1 MVCTAVIMSLL
12 DQIESS
18 NTIDGEH
25 CAIWVPVCHHLHH
38 MCDALAPTRV
48 DSCWK
53 GLVASS
59 NLVMNCFARVF
70 ATNLLMMSPTTIPDP
85 PICLL
90 HAGLSSGPHS
100 KRRQFLREVSPV
112 VQPQHCR
119 EVGSLRMPEGLLK
132 LWKNSSLSN
141 SRGFEG
147 FTALTSS
154 GMGSLGHGGR
164 LSLSLSAFKI
174 SSVPGATGDPSS
186 EIVQLVWLCHVE
198 CVSFSNA
205 IGWRLQTSGPAL
217 TTCSWGRC
225 RLLKVLSTTNAGEVK
240 TSRDPCLHAADNLL
254 QDSQAERYAP
264 LKNAGS
270 AFITQT
276 IRKKISWTLTMWT
289 TVPTLLGTSEIH
301 SDNTDLVSATSVS
314 SCCSPP
320 AKQQIFLDV
329 ALQSPPEN
337 SGIFSSTPPP
347 YCILPHLCAP
357 TFSRV

>member
-1 MVCTAVIMSLL
+1 M
-12 DQIESS
+12 
-18 NTIDGEH
+18 
-25 CAIWVPVCHHLHH
+25 
-38 MCDALAPTRV
+38 
-48 DSCWK
+48 
-53 GLVASS
+53 ASS

-70 ATNLLMMSPTTIPDP
+70 ATNLLMTSPTTIPDP

-217 TTCSWGRC
+217 TTCSWGPC
-225 RLLKVLSTTNAGEVK
+225 RLSKVLSTTNAGEVK

-276 IRKKISWTLTMWT
+276 LRKKISWTLTMWT

-337 SGIFSSTPPP
+337 WGIFSSTPPP

-357 TFSRV
+357 NFFVFEHHIQKWVIFVRRRPRVCDTFSFESLPPLLKKDRFWHGLPPPSPKAKTM